1 MRRLPELLLVLLW
14 LLVFACV
21 YLLVLRLVPA
31 QYIW

>member
-1 MRRLPELLLVLLW
+1 MRRLPELLLALLW
-14 LLVFACV
+14 LLVFAGV